1 MTINFCPKASP
12 CPAILSPP
20 LLTHLSLPIF
30 LPTPEEEE
38 GGQSPWAWL
47 PASPCLRHCSLI
59 QPLSW
64 GGGEKGHLLK
74 PSPAPLPHLLPS
86 QGAGGGED
94 LVLGP
99 RFWTLPAHPILAP
112 WPAAAMP
119 SLARLLLWGGASL
132 GGLGAKVME
141 APPLLS
147 PASRPRL
154 RVGHGTACS
163 CTASLS
169 PAGHEQ
175 GTLARF
181 PSGSPFLPL
190 AEGGASTHL
199 ARACWRGRAPSGD
212 AGQLDL
218 IPGPVIAGW
227 WWGGAGGGCRW
238 QWGGSH
244 HRPPQPLGFLRT
256 GSSSSVTS
264 LSLPTDSSPTPR
276 PGQASPLWL
285 LSPASGA
292 QGPQDPFSLAVET
305 PGCTWP
311 PELLVGGSGLPLL
324 FPTSSGTSPP
334 WC

>member
-86 QGAGGGED
+86 QGAGWGED

-132 GGLGAKVME
+132 GDRGAWWAAGYGV
-141 APPLLS
+141 AQ
-147 PASRPRL
+147 SRTWVKRL
-154 RVGHGTACS
+154 
-163 CTASLS
+163 
-169 PAGHEQ
+169 
-175 GTLARF
+175 
-181 PSGSPFLPL
+181 
-190 AEGGASTHL
+190 
-199 ARACWRGRAPSGD
+199 
-212 AGQLDL
+212 
-218 IPGPVIAGW
+218 
-227 WWGGAGGGCRW
+227 
-238 QWGGSH
+238 
-244 HRPPQPLGFLRT
+244 
-256 GSSSSVTS
+256 SSSSKNKKQVKG
-264 LSLPTDSSPTPR
+264 LYFKKD
-276 PGQASPLWL
+276 
-285 LSPASGA
+285 
-292 QGPQDPFSLAVET
+292 FSLKKE
-305 PGCTWP
+305 
-311 PELLVGGSGLPLL
+311 EN
-324 FPTSSGTSPP
+324 SSV
-334 WC
+334 CDY